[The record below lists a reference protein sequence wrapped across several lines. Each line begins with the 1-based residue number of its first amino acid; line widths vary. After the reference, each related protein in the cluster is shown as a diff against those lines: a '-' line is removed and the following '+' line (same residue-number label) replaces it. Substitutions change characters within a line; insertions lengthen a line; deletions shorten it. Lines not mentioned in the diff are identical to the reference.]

1 MDKID
6 KATKSFIQQEVSSA
20 LVYALIANF
29 VTIIVV
35 FIIFVL
41 FWWNTKNEL
50 EKKN

>member
-1 MDKID
+1 MDAST
-6 KATKSFIQQEVSSA
+6 KAYIQQETSSA

-29 VTIIVV
+29 VTIVVV
-35 FIIFVL
+35 FIILVL